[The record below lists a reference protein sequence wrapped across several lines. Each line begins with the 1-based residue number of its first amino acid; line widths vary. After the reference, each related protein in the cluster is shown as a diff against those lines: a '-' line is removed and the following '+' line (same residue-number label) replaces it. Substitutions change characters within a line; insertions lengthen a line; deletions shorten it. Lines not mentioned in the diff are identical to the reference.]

1 MKGLKFWSILMF
13 TVFTVSMQISCSSD
27 NDKDIET
34 ALTPLSLTKENLIGG
49 WQNEMKDIIEVYVF
63 RSSGKGNF
71 TYFVNQIPHSLMS
84 YTFDYNIKDGKLVLS
99 NLVNYED
106 KPIKGDMEYFVN
118 ITKDRLE
125 LIDVTNDFSHR
136 TYKRDNFWAK

>member
-1 MKGLKFWSILMF
+1 
-13 TVFTVSMQISCSSD
+13 
-27 NDKDIET
+27 
-34 ALTPLSLTKENLIGG
+34 
-49 WQNEMKDIIEVYVF
+49 
-63 RSSGKGNF
+63 
-71 TYFVNQIPHSLMS
+71 MS

-125 LIDVTNDFSHR
+125 LIDVTNDFSPK

>member
-1 MKGLKFWSILMF
+1 MF

-27 NDKDIET
+27 DKDIEAT
-34 ALTPLSLTKENLIGG
+34 LTSLSLTKENLVGG
-49 WQNEMKDIIEVYVF
+49 WQHEMKDIIEVYVF
-63 RSSGKGNF
+63 RSSGKGEC
-71 TYFVNQIPHSLMS
+71 TYFVNKIPHSLMS

-106 KPIKGDMEYFVN
+106 KPIKGDIEYIVN

-125 LIDVTNDFSHR
+125 LTDVANGFSPR
-136 TYKRDNFWAK
+136 TYKRDDFWAK